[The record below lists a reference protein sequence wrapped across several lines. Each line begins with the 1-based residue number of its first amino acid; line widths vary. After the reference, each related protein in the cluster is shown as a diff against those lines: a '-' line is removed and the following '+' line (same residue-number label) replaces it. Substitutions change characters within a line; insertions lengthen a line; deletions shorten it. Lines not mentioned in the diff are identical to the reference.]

1 MENMFDLLVIGGGS
15 GGIATSRRAAMYGQK
30 VALVEKARLGGT
42 CVNVGCIPKKVMW
55 NTAHIKESLEFAPKY
70 GFSYDNLK
78 FDYKKIKETRSKY
91 IERLNGLYAQG
102 LNSSKV
108 ELFRGTATF
117 VDKNTVQVGD
127 KTLSAKHVVIAV
139 GGTPSVPSIP
149 GADLG
154 ITSDG
159 FFDDL
164 SDLPPS
170 ACIVGAGYIAVE
182 LAGVL
187 QTLGSK
193 VNLVIRHD
201 RFLRNFDPSLADTLE
216 PLMVSSGVTIT
227 KHTVISKVEKCGSGV
242 RVFNSSGGLIG
253 EFSCLVWAIGRTPL
267 TGGLGLEKIGV
278 KMRENKTIIVDEFQN
293 TSVPGVYAVGDVIG
307 RIDLTPVAIAAGRR
321 LARRLFNKEEG
332 LKLDYENVPS
342 VIFSHPPIGT
352 VGLSEKEAKEKFG
365 EANVKTLTTSF
376 TNTFHV
382 IAERQEKTFM
392 KLILTGPEE
401 KIVGLHIIG
410 MGADEMLQGFAVAVK
425 MGATRKDFNETVA
438 IHPTA
443 SEEVVLL

>member
-1 MENMFDLLVIGGGS
+1 M
-15 GGIATSRRAAMYGQK
+15 A
-30 VALVEKARLGGT
+30 
-42 CVNVGCIPKKVMW
+42 
-55 NTAHIKESLEFAPKY
+55 
-70 GFSYDNLK
+70 
-78 FDYKKIKETRSKY
+78 
-91 IERLNGLYAQG
+91 
-102 LNSSKV
+102 
-108 ELFRGTATF
+108 
-117 VDKNTVQVGD
+117 
-127 KTLSAKHVVIAV
+127 
-139 GGTPSVPSIP
+139 
-149 GADLG
+149 
-154 ITSDG
+154 
-159 FFDDL
+159 
-164 SDLPPS
+164 
-170 ACIVGAGYIAVE
+170 
-182 LAGVL
+182 
-187 QTLGSK
+187 
-193 VNLVIRHD
+193 
-201 RFLRNFDPSLADTLE
+201 
-216 PLMVSSGVTIT
+216 SSGVTIT